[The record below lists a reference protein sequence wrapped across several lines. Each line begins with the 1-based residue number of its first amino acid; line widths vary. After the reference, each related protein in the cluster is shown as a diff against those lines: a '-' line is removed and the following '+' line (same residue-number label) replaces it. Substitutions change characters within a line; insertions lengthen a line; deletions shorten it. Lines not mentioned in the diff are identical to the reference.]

1 MRARFAGW
9 SFAPVNFLAPFYEKP
24 QDVGKIGKILILLRL
39 KSAPIPE
46 QALVISEYRKPFRGW
61 TYIVISRVRPG
72 GAFPGL
78 VAFGWRVVR
87 SAAAAALLWAAV
99 APAQAQT
106 TPARPQIP
114 AGGLVAPPASP
125 IEKNLPP
132 SQPTIIPPVQ
142 PPQSE
147 EVIPEGGTVVTVQSV
162 EIDGNTKYSTDELA
176 QEYQAIVGKPA
187 SVGDIAEAVNHVQL
201 RYRNDGYFLSAARG
215 RLTRTDDVV
224 KLHIHVTEGYI
235 SDVKIDGETEGGAV
249 KVYDF
254 LRNLLE
260 IRPINIADMERYLL
274 LAQNVPGMS
283 VRAVL
288 RPTGGDSGAVE
299 LIAQVARKPFDL
311 FASIDNRGPGT
322 AGPVQLLVSGG
333 ANSFT
338 SAGERVQVDLFNT
351 PFNVEQVFG
360 EVSAQWFIGSDGLLI
375 RTYAGYGVNEP
386 GRELGAERYKGRLDL
401 AGVSARYPLI
411 RTRALSL
418 DLSAAMDVFRSTI
431 DLANGPGPRARQ
443 SGSTIKIARGGVD
456 LATQDTLW
464 GLVPSAANTFE
475 LKFHQGFNGAVNEQF
490 PARPGVSNDF
500 QKYTAEIVR
509 VQDLFSLE
517 DYRFAVKL
525 AADGQWS
532 HDILPP
538 SEKMFLGGS
547 SYGRG
552 FFSGEI
558 TGDRAVIGTVELQVT
573 STLPGLLGWA
583 GLSSDE
589 MPVRY
594 YAFGD
599 AGTIW
604 DREPGTLRGTMESAG
619 IGIETAITPEVTT
632 VLEGVNRFT
641 LRPTGSVAAS
651 RETSKAVFFQVR
663 FQY

>member
-1 MRARFAGW
+1 MALGRQ
-9 SFAPVNFLAPFYEKP
+9 V
-24 QDVGKIGKILILLRL
+24 LRG
-39 KSAPIPE
+39 AV
-46 QALVISEYRKPFRGW
+46 AL
-61 TYIVISRVRPG
+61 
-72 GAFPGL
+72 
-78 VAFGWRVVR
+78 
-87 SAAAAALLWAAV
+87 ALLCATV
-99 APAQAQT
+99 ATAQAQT
-106 TPARPQIP
+106 APARPVIP
-114 AGGLVAPPASP
+114 PGLVAPPASP
-125 IEKNLPP
+125 VEKN
-132 SQPTIIPPVQ
+132 QPEPQPVVIPPLQ

-147 EVIPEGGTVVTVQSV
+147 EVIPEGGAVVTVQSV
-162 EIDGNTKYSTDELA
+162 EIDGNTKYSSEELA
-176 QEYQAIVGKPA
+176 ADYQSIIGKPA
-187 SVGDIAEAVNHVQL
+187 SVGDIALAVNQIQL

-215 RLTRTDDVV
+215 RLTRSGDAVQ
-224 KLHIHVTEGYI
+224 LHVHVIEGYI

-311 FASIDNRGPGT
+311 FVSLDNRGPGT

-338 SAGERVQVDLFNT
+338 SAGERVQVDMFNT
-351 PFNVEQVFG
+351 PFDVEQVFG
-360 EVSAQWFIGSDGLLI
+360 EISAQWFIGSDGLLI
-375 RTYAGYGVNEP
+375 RTYGGYGVNEP

-418 DLSAAMDVFRSTI
+418 DLSAALDVFRSTI

-443 SGSTIKIARGGVD
+443 SGSTIKIARSGFD
-456 LATQDTLW
+456 LSTQDTLW
-464 GLVPSAANTFE
+464 GLVPSAANSFE
-475 LKFHQGFNGAVNEQF
+475 LKFHQGFNGAVNEEF
-490 PARPGVSNDF
+490 PARPGVDNDF
-500 QKYTAEIVR
+500 VKYTAEIVR
-509 VQDLFSLE
+509 LQDLFSLD
-517 DYRFAVKL
+517 DYHFAVKL

-558 TGDRAVIGTVELQVT
+558 TGDRAVIGTVELQVN
-573 STLPGLLGWA
+573 STWPSLLGWA
-583 GLSSDE
+583 GLPSDDIA
-589 MPVRY
+589 VRY
-594 YAFGD
+594 YTFGD

-604 DREPGTLRGTMESAG
+604 DREPGALRGTMESAG
-619 IGIETAITPEVTT
+619 IGIETALTSQIST

-641 LRPTGSVAAS
+641 LRPTGSAVAS